1 MYLFFNDAP
10 LLGWLI
16 DTNILILAIAI
27 GVFLAFFAY
36 WFTQTVVGSLVRKLL
51 SEGVGEDNSKTLD
64 ELKKNNFLFRFL
76 LRDGSVLRR
85 TVSCVG
91 NELPLL
97 EEDSKEAE
105 KEAEITAEE
114 KAEKAPED
122 AGDDNVARII
132 ESKEEK
138 KSFFARFKKPK
149 KDFSKAR
156 FFISEDNAEK
166 AAARYPKKVS
176 SLWLILVLFLC
187 ISVGIAMT
195 FLLPFI
201 MGLIL
206 D

>member
-16 DTNILILAIAI
+16 DTNMLILAIAI

-36 WFTQTVVGSLVRKLL
+36 WFTQTVIGSLVRALL
-51 SEGVGEDNSKTLD
+51 SDSIGEDKAKTLD

-76 LRDGSVLRR
+76 LRDGSILRR
-85 TVSCVG
+85 IVSCVG

-105 KEAEITAEE
+105 KEAESAVKE

-122 AGDDNVARII
+122 AGNDNVARII
-132 ESKEEK
+132 ESEEEK

-166 AAARYPKKVS
+166 VAAKYPKKVS

>member
-36 WFTQTVVGSLVRKLL
+36 WFTQTVIGSLVRALL
-51 SEGVGEDNSKTLD
+51 TDSIGEDKAKTLD

-105 KEAEITAEE
+105 KEAESTAEE
-114 KAEKAPED
+114 KAEKVPED

-149 KDFSKAR
+149 KDYSKAK
-156 FFISEDNAEK
+156 FFISEDNVEK
-166 AAARYPKKVS
+166 ATAKYPKKVS
-176 SLWLILVLFLC
+176 SLWLLLVLFLC

>member
-64 ELKKNNFLFRFL
+64 ELAKNNFLFRFL

-105 KEAEITAEE
+105 KEAESTVEE

-156 FFISEDNAEK
+156 FFISEDNVEK

-176 SLWLILVLFLC
+176 SLWLLLVLFLC

>member
-85 TVSCVG
+85 IISCVG

-105 KEAEITAEE
+105 KEAESTVEE

-156 FFISEDNAEK
+156 FFISEDNVEK
-166 AAARYPKKVS
+166 ATAKYPKKVS